1 MYRTTLPGVVCLLS
15 LLGLLPSAALV
26 HGAEPG
32 HPATALPM
40 HLSQTGLYVPGSTTQ
55 VRDDNLPF
63 SPQYPLWS
71 DGATKRRW
79 LHIPRGSFIDASQP
93 DAWEFPRGTRLWK
106 EFSQGRRIETRLIQR
121 LHDGTW
127 TYATYLW
134 NEEGT
139 DAQLAPAAGV
149 PALPVAG
156 APAARYVIPSE
167 PDCRACHEG
176 ATVPVL
182 GASALQLSSDRDP
195 LAPHAEPR
203 RAGDADLQT
212 LLERGWLRNLPS
224 VMFERP
230 PRIVA
235 SSPVARAA
243 LGYLHGNC
251 GHCHNDAASSPP
263 VELRL
268 ERSATLHE
276 ASYGE
281 LMRTL
286 LGVRPRYRVPG
297 LPASAPLIDA
307 GRPETSVLTA
317 RMHSRDSRVQ
327 MPPIGTQLVD
337 SAALALL
344 ERWIHD
350 QSRPE
355 SKP

>member
-1 MYRTTLPGVVCLLS
+1 MYRTTLLGIVC
-15 LLGLLPSAALV
+15 LLGLLHSAAVV
-26 HGAEPG
+26 HGDELGP
-32 HPATALPM
+32 PATTLPM
-40 HLSQTGLYVPGSTTQ
+40 HLSQTRLYVPGSTTE
-55 VRDDNLPF
+55 VRADNLPF

-79 LHIPRGSFIDASQP
+79 LHIPPGSFIDASQP

-121 LHDGTW
+121 LQDGTW
-127 TYATYLW
+127 TYATYVW

-139 DAQLAPAAGV
+139 DAQLAPAAGAR
-149 PALPVAG
+149 ALPVAG
-156 APAARYVIPSE
+156 APLGRYVIPSE

-176 ATVPVL
+176 ATAPVL

-203 RAGDADLQT
+203 RAGDADLHT
-212 LLERGWLRNLPS
+212 LLARGWLRNLPTALHG
-224 VMFERP
+224 RP
-230 PRIVA
+230 PRIAA

-263 VELRL
+263 VDLRL
-268 ERSATLHE
+268 SRSATSDE
-276 ASYGE
+276 ASDGE

-286 LGVRPRYRVPG
+286 LGARPRYRVPG

-307 GRPETSVLTA
+307 GHPETSVLTA
-317 RMHSRDSRVQ
+317 RMRSRDSRVQ
-327 MPPIGTQLVD
+327 MPPIGTELVD
-337 SAALALL
+337 NAALALL

-350 QSRPE
+350 QSPPE
-355 SKP
+355 PQP